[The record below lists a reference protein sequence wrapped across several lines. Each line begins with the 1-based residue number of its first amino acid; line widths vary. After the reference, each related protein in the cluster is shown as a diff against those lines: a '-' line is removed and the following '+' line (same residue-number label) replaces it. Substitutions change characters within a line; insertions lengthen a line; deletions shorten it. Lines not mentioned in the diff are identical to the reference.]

1 MKWDGNM
8 AKKKMIV
15 VDYDKELTPVT
26 LAVKED
32 KKKASI
38 FGIVWIVLIFG
49 IFILGVIY
57 LPDIASFVNN
67 YFNPD
72 VVTPSGGNNN
82 KNNGNDDVN
91 SDDEKIKEY
100 VISDNLEIKF
110 DSFKINNVKKVNSK
124 ISMDIV
130 NTSNEILDL
139 SKDNYFINMYS
150 EGKKLLKRVMLGDV
164 IVSVGSTYTVSYD
177 IDDNVYM
184 LSIYNLSKKDYPAYV
199 VTSDESNMGTLICTK
214 EYEKIDYL
222 TNNNKVYAIN
232 LLNEVSS
239 SDTNFNTLYATYQAM
254 KNTYDSVEG
263 ISSSLDVINNVLTFR
278 IIINLNVV
286 LDGSINLK
294 SYYPKDTDA
303 KVIYFEMT
311 SMGYTCK

>member
-1 MKWDGNM
+1 M

>member
-82 KNNGNDDVN
+82 KNNG
-91 SDDEKIKEY
+91 SDDTNNDNEKIKEY
-100 VISDNLEIKF
+100 VISDNLEIIF
-110 DSFKINNVKKVNSK
+110 DSFKINNIKKENNK

-199 VTSDESNMGTLICTK
+199 VTSDESNMGTLTCTK

-278 IIINLNVV
+278 SVINLNVV

>member
-1 MKWDGNM
+1 M

-82 KNNGNDDVN
+82 KNNGSDDTN

-100 VISDNLEIKF
+100 VISDSLEITF
-110 DSFKINNVKKVNSK
+110 DSFKINNIKKENNK

-177 IDDNVYM
+177 VDENVYM
-184 LSIYNLSKKDYPAYV
+184 LSVYNLSKKDYPAYV
-199 VTSDESNMGTLICTK
+199 VTSDESNMGTLTCTK

-278 IIINLNVV
+278 SIINLNVV

>member
-1 MKWDGNM
+1 M

-100 VISDNLEIKF
+100 VISDNLEITF
-110 DSFKINNVKKVNSK
+110 DSFKINNIKKENNK

-150 EGKKLLKRVMLGDV
+150 ESKTLLKRVMLGDV
-164 IVSVGSTYTVSYD
+164 IVSVGNAYTVSYD
-177 IDDNVYM
+177 IDENVYM

-199 VTSDESNMGTLICTK
+199 VTSDESNMGTLTCTK

-278 IIINLNVV
+278 SVINLNVV

>member
-1 MKWDGNM
+1 M

-110 DSFKINNVKKVNSK
+110 DSFKFNNVKKVNSK

>member
-1 MKWDGNM
+1 M

-82 KNNGNDDVN
+82 KNNSNDDVN

-100 VISDNLEIKF
+100 VISDNLEITF
-110 DSFKINNVKKVNSK
+110 DSFKINNIKKENNK

-177 IDDNVYM
+177 VDDNVYM
-184 LSIYNLSKKDYPAYV
+184 LSVYNLSKKDYPAYV
-199 VTSDESNMGTLICTK
+199 VTSDESNMGTLTCTK

-239 SDTNFNTLYATYQAM
+239 SDTNFNTFYATYQAM

-278 IIINLNVV
+278 SIINLNVV

>member
-1 MKWDGNM
+1 M

-82 KNNGNDDVN
+82 KNNSNDDVN

-100 VISDNLEIKF
+100 VISDNLEITF
-110 DSFKINNVKKVNSK
+110 DSFKINNIKKENNK

-177 IDDNVYM
+177 IDENVYM
-184 LSIYNLSKKDYPAYV
+184 LSVYNLSKKDYPAYV
-199 VTSDESNMGTLICTK
+199 VTSDESNMGTLTCTK

-278 IIINLNVV
+278 SVINLNVV

>member
-1 MKWDGNM
+1 M

-82 KNNGNDDVN
+82 KNTGNDDVN

-100 VISDNLEIKF
+100 VISDNLEITF
-110 DSFKINNVKKVNSK
+110 DSFKINNIKKENNK

-177 IDDNVYM
+177 VDENVYM
-184 LSIYNLSKKDYPAYV
+184 LSVYNLSKKDYPAYV
-199 VTSDESNMGTLICTK
+199 VTSDESNMGTLTCTK

-254 KNTYDSVEG
+254 KNTYDNVEG

-278 IIINLNVV
+278 SVINLNVV

>member
-1 MKWDGNM
+1 M

-26 LAVKED
+26 LAIKED

-82 KNNGNDDVN
+82 KNNSNDDVN

-100 VISDNLEIKF
+100 VISDNLEITF
-110 DSFKINNVKKVNSK
+110 DSFKINNIKKENNK

-177 IDDNVYM
+177 VDDNVYM
-184 LSIYNLSKKDYPAYV
+184 LSVYNLSKKDYPAYV
-199 VTSDESNMGTLICTK
+199 VTSDESNMGTLTCTK

-278 IIINLNVV
+278 SVINLNVV

>member
-1 MKWDGNM
+1 M

-82 KNNGNDDVN
+82 KNNSNDDVN

-100 VISDNLEIKF
+100 VISDNLEITF
-110 DSFKINNVKKVNSK
+110 DSFKINNIKKENNK

-150 EGKKLLKRVMLGDV
+150 ESKTLLKRVMLGDV
-164 IVSVGSTYTVSYD
+164 IVSVGNAYTVSYD
-177 IDDNVYM
+177 VDDNVYM
-184 LSIYNLSKKDYPAYV
+184 LSVYNLSKKDYPAYV
-199 VTSDESNMGTLICTK
+199 VTSDESNMGTLTCTK

-254 KNTYDSVEG
+254 KNTYDNVEG

-278 IIINLNVV
+278 SVINLNVV

>member
-1 MKWDGNM
+1 M

-100 VISDNLEIKF
+100 VISDNLEITF
-110 DSFKINNVKKVNSK
+110 DSFKINNIKKENNK

-150 EGKKLLKRVMLGDV
+150 ESKTLLKRVMLGDV

-177 IDDNVYM
+177 VDDNVYM
-184 LSIYNLSKKDYPAYV
+184 LSVYNLSKKDYPAYV
-199 VTSDESNMGTLICTK
+199 VTSDESNMGTLTCTK

-254 KNTYDSVEG
+254 KNTYDNVEG

-278 IIINLNVV
+278 SVINLNVV

>member
-1 MKWDGNM
+1 M

-100 VISDNLEIKF
+100 VISDNLEISF
-110 DSFKINNVKKVNSK
+110 DSFKINNVKKENNK

-199 VTSDESNMGTLICTK
+199 VTSDESNMGTLTCTK

-254 KNTYDSVEG
+254 KNTYDNVEG

-278 IIINLNVV
+278 SVINLNVV

>member
-82 KNNGNDDVN
+82 KNNSNDDVN

-100 VISDNLEIKF
+100 VISDSLEITF
-110 DSFKINNVKKVNSK
+110 DSFKINNIIKENNK

-177 IDDNVYM
+177 VDENVYM
-184 LSIYNLSKKDYPAYV
+184 LSVYNLSKKDYPAYV
-199 VTSDESNMGTLICTK
+199 VTSDESNMGTLTCTK

-254 KNTYDSVEG
+254 KNTYDNVEG

-278 IIINLNVV
+278 SVINLNVV

>member
-1 MKWDGNM
+1 M

-100 VISDNLEIKF
+100 VISDNLEIIF
-110 DSFKINNVKKVNSK
+110 DSFKINNIKKENNK

-164 IVSVGSTYTVSYD
+164 IVSVGSIYTVSYD
-177 IDDNVYM
+177 IDENVYM
-184 LSIYNLSKKDYPAYV
+184 LSVYNLSKKDYPAYV
-199 VTSDESNMGTLICTK
+199 VTSDESNMGTLTCTK

-278 IIINLNVV
+278 SIINLNVV

>member
-1 MKWDGNM
+1 M

-100 VISDNLEIKF
+100 VINDSLEITF
-110 DSFKINNVKKVNSK
+110 DSFKINNIKKENNK

-177 IDDNVYM
+177 VDENVYM
-184 LSIYNLSKKDYPAYV
+184 LSVYNLSKKDYPAYV
-199 VTSDESNMGTLICTK
+199 VTSDESNMGTLTCTK

-254 KNTYDSVEG
+254 KNTYDNVEG

-278 IIINLNVV
+278 SVINLNVV

>member
-1 MKWDGNM
+1 M

-110 DSFKINNVKKVNSK
+110 DSFKINNVKKENNK

-164 IVSVGSTYTVSYD
+164 IVSVGNAYTVSYD
-177 IDDNVYM
+177 VDDNVYM

-199 VTSDESNMGTLICTK
+199 VTSDESNMGTLTCTK

-239 SDTNFNTLYATYQAM
+239 SDTNFNTFYATYQAM

-278 IIINLNVV
+278 SVINLNVV

>member
-1 MKWDGNM
+1 M

-82 KNNGNDDVN
+82 KNNSNDDVN

-100 VISDNLEIKF
+100 VISDSLEITF
-110 DSFKINNVKKVNSK
+110 DSFKINNIKKENNK

-177 IDDNVYM
+177 VDENVYM
-184 LSIYNLSKKDYPAYV
+184 LSVYNLSKKDYPAYV
-199 VTSDESNMGTLICTK
+199 VTSDESNMGTLTCTK

-254 KNTYDSVEG
+254 KNTYDNVEG

-278 IIINLNVV
+278 SVINLNVV

>member
-1 MKWDGNM
+1 M

-100 VISDNLEIKF
+100 VISDNLEITF
-110 DSFKINNVKKVNSK
+110 DSFKINNIKKENNK

-164 IVSVGSTYTVSYD
+164 IVSVGNAYTVSYD
-177 IDDNVYM
+177 VDDNVYM
-184 LSIYNLSKKDYPAYV
+184 LSVYNLSKKDYPAYV
-199 VTSDESNMGTLICTK
+199 VTSDESNMGTLTCTK

-278 IIINLNVV
+278 SIINLNVV

>member
-1 MKWDGNM
+1 M

-100 VISDNLEIKF
+100 VISDNLEITF
-110 DSFKINNVKKVNSK
+110 DSFKINNVKKENNK

-177 IDDNVYM
+177 VDENVYM
-184 LSIYNLSKKDYPAYV
+184 LSVYNLSKKDYPAYV
-199 VTSDESNMGTLICTK
+199 VTSDESNMGTLTCTK

-254 KNTYDSVEG
+254 KNTYDNVEG

-278 IIINLNVV
+278 SVINLNVV
-286 LDGSINLK
+286 LNGSINLK

>member
-1 MKWDGNM
+1 M

-100 VISDNLEIKF
+100 VISDNLEITF

-177 IDDNVYM
+177 VDDNVYM

-199 VTSDESNMGTLICTK
+199 VTSDESNMGTLTCTK

-254 KNTYDSVEG
+254 KNTYDNVEG

-278 IIINLNVV
+278 SIINLNVV

>member
-1 MKWDGNM
+1 M

-57 LPDIASFVNN
+57 LPDIASYVNS

-82 KNNGNDDVN
+82 KNNGNDDTN
-91 SDDEKIKEY
+91 NDDEKIKEY
-100 VISDNLEIKF
+100 VISDNLEITF
-110 DSFKINNVKKVNSK
+110 DSFKINNIKKENNK

-139 SKDNYFINMYS
+139 SKYNYFINMYS
-150 EGKKLLKRVMLGDV
+150 ESKTLLKRVMLGDV
-164 IVSVGSTYTVSYD
+164 IVSVGNAYTVSYD
-177 IDDNVYM
+177 IDENVYM
-184 LSIYNLSKKDYPAYV
+184 LSVYNLSKKDYPAYV
-199 VTSDESNMGTLICTK
+199 VTSDESNMGTLTCTK

-254 KNTYDSVEG
+254 KNTYDNVEG

-278 IIINLNVV
+278 NIINLNVV

>member
-1 MKWDGNM
+1 M

-72 VVTPSGGNNN
+72 VVTPNGGNNN

-100 VISDNLEIKF
+100 VISDNLEITF
-110 DSFKINNVKKVNSK
+110 DSFKINNIKRENNK

-164 IVSVGSTYTVSYD
+164 IVSVGNAYTVSYD
-177 IDDNVYM
+177 VDENVYM
-184 LSIYNLSKKDYPAYV
+184 LSVYNLSKKDYPAYV
-199 VTSDESNMGTLICTK
+199 VTSDESNMGTLTCTK

-239 SDTNFNTLYATYQAM
+239 SDANFNTLYATYQAM

-278 IIINLNVV
+278 SVINLNVV